1 MKLHRLLVFAAL
13 ILFAHPEGLAQ
24 PGVDPRINPLSTCN
38 DDYLTKEYVF
48 TGQVRT
54 LQEVPTNNVRPFWK
68 TTVAIET
75 SIKGQLSGEIELTLP
90 KLLLPPVPESEVI
103 GKRFIFTA
111 NHVTN
116 AEISGLFSNAWS
128 TQIDDIAPDV
138 LAKVI
143 AGIRAVLQ
151 GVPQP
156 RIVGRVREQSLETG
170 FQADDGRPLAG
181 LVVVASSEEGQK
193 FQTKTDAHGR
203 FQFKKLPPGRYTVNP
218 ILPKKMDLNG
228 YGPTPDSENR
238 YITIG
243 ERLCSVELS
252 FIAQETGRVTG
263 RIENVTGGQDVK
275 PIVVLYPVD
284 RKSRRIDPRANYRTP
299 SQTSWSTTGAE
310 NTLSFSFDQVPVG
323 LYVLSI
329 TTHNQTI
336 YYPGVVHSDQARA
349 IKVVSEKPTELLIK
363 LP

>member
-1 MKLHRLLVFAAL
+1 MKLHQLLLFAAL
-13 ILFAHPEGLAQ
+13 LFFVHPEGLAQ
-24 PGVDPRINPLSTCN
+24 PGPDPRINPLSTCN

-48 TGQVRT
+48 VGQVRA

-111 NHVTN
+111 NNVTS
-116 AEISGLFSNAWS
+116 AEVSGLFSSAWS

-138 LAKVI
+138 LAQVI
-143 AGIRAVLQ
+143 DGIRAVLQ
-151 GVPQP
+151 GSPQP
-156 RIVGRVREQSLETG
+156 RIVGTVKEQSLETG

-181 LVVVASSEEGQK
+181 LVVVASSQEGQK
-193 FQTKTDAHGR
+193 FETKTDAQGR
-203 FQFKKLPPGRYTVNP
+203 FQFKKLPAGRYAVTP

-228 YGPTPDSENR
+228 YGSSPDEANR

-243 ERLCSVELS
+243 AELCSVELS

-263 RIENVTGGQDVK
+263 RIEGLTGGRDVK
-275 PIVVLYPVD
+275 PIVMLYPVD
-284 RKSRRIDPRANYRTP
+284 HKSRKIDPRAHYRTP

-310 NTLSFSFDQVPVG
+310 NTLSFSFHQVPVG

-329 TTHNQTI
+329 TTSEQTI
-336 YYPGVVHSDQARA
+336 YYPGVVHSDQAQA
-349 IKVVSEKPTELLIK
+349 IKVVSEKPTDLLIK